1 MFNLNAI
8 LNIVGANTSSVK
20 AAVSDINSEM
30 DRGTRKAR
38 SFGDAVALKGANLG
52 VFAVASTAV
61 IKLTESISM
70 ATRDALRFEVEMAK
84 IAQTVGISTTEARK
98 HGEEIRKLSVLYGL
112 SAPKIAETVRVLAQA
127 GYTLRQAKEAA
138 DNLSQT
144 TLLSSFESITD
155 TTDGLIAVNKQFI
168 DTIGKS
174 AQVLSLFNVVSKKY
188 AVESADLVE
197 VVRKAGGTFSATGGK
212 LEELLAV
219 FTTVRDTTRES
230 AETIAVGLRTIFTRL
245 QRPKTIEYLQQFGIE
260 LVNLEGQFVGNFE
273 AIQRI
278 QRGLDAF
285 GVRPGS
291 IKFAEVVEE
300 IGGVLQQSRVIP
312 LLTQGAKLQQVYA
325 DAQSASSETAMDL
338 AKAQDTLSFKIAQ
351 TQQNF
356 AKLIGDIASSK
367 GFDTLVRGVLSM
379 TNAMIH
385 FAAAIKDVLPLISA
399 LLAFNLAKSVG
410 KLALGGPKAFLGKGF
425 ATGGFVP
432 GSGSGDTVPAMLTPG
447 EFVIRKSAAQAMG
460 AEALHGINKYAKGGP
475 VSAGDLKGVG
485 LKKRVLSPNSRAYK
499 FATDKQFRD
508 GMFLTSTD
516 TLQYDI
522 EEYGVNSKEWV
533 GKSYKDAKG
542 FENFVKNKLGKN
554 YQVAE
559 SPTAPVDILK
569 STKKGS
575 ESFLEVRNRTQK
587 TPEYQILSKFLR
599 SKDSLPRNS
608 KATDKNIPTGTIR
621 VVYNTEKLENAKGLK
636 SLASIDN
643 KKKPMK
649 KAFGGGISG
658 TDTVPSLLTPGEFVV
673 NKKSA
678 QAFGYGN
685 LHKVNKYASGGVVGV
700 QRFASG
706 GPVGGTG
713 AILPGLEG
721 LGNLAIVVNQ
731 LIPVLSSATASFAK
745 ISIASSLVTSTF
757 GRLQQGGGGLYGF
770 LADYRAEADK
780 LSEARIK
787 EMAAYEAADQELLA
801 ITAQL
806 GKMQDSLAVT
816 VLRQATLG
824 PAVLL
829 NSNADI
835 AVSKDK
841 AKSSIRG
848 KALTSLTK
856 AQDLSAESQRD
867 ESFADLEL
875 KFGPTSK
882 ELDAA
887 KAMFEEWTAVGSIAR
902 VNTQDAADALKIY
915 VSSTI
920 EGNAVQRD
928 LIEAQE
934 KQQKAAQKAVDEAG
948 AAAGLNKGGIFSKIK
963 GALKDPKNQQA
974 VQDYSTMA
982 VAAGAA
988 FVASKLDSLAQAANK
1003 LTSEAIT
1010 AGNAQGAYA
1019 SSLDAS
1025 AQEQAKNDVEIGT
1038 STGTMIGSMIAPLF
1052 IPLLGPFAAL
1062 IPAIGGAIGGLLGFG
1077 GVISYVTD
1085 LLGLTDSEGEAKA
1098 KALEQRRSAA
1108 LVKADKISSTAVS
1121 KSAEV
1126 RRFDPNRA
1134 NSILA
1139 KGVKD
1144 LKDYNAS
1151 EGSIANKDIQ
1161 EQSKALFSA
1170 SSSAIEEL
1178 SQKAIN
1184 TGKSFDQ
1191 LAKENTVLFDT
1202 WKTSGD
1208 MIEGNSELMRGMI
1221 SQHNAVA
1228 TLAQKE
1234 RATRLAAI
1242 NLQLQQLSIQKQIN
1256 TSLAHMDSVIKT
1268 QNEALMGFGA
1278 ALGEDYSPSDIG
1290 VDLTDLSNRNT
1301 SNPDYARGL
1310 SSVSSIGGPFAQEA
1324 AILGRAIPAVSGL
1337 ADRLVNQN
1345 SDEQITQSLGGL
1357 PPKMIEEIMKR
1368 ITDARA
1374 EAKSSG
1380 TDINPAD
1387 IQQEII
1393 DKVIKPITE
1402 NVENGRKAIN
1412 TQLQNQL
1419 SILKKQSELQKKQLE
1434 YRLAGLDADREI
1446 ADTIDKV
1453 RGTEADPRA
1462 ERAARLNRAG
1472 TILQGTSLQGAN
1484 LAGDKSDVDKIG
1496 KALAA
1501 AELSKQRVVG
1511 KLQTVQDPNVRVK
1524 LDEEMVGLTKETER
1538 LNEAMSSLG
1547 DVSKENAAIEAK
1559 IAKNQEKRA
1568 VVREAASNL
1577 AFGSGQDRKDFFRT
1591 LNQARGVAAFG
1602 TADVLRD
1609 KDKGGVFSF
1618 LKQMKDIPAFN
1629 GKTGQEVIDAT
1640 TRNYLLRGGVAQEKV
1655 KEIMDKMIPSEEQA
1669 LKLMTDNMTID
1680 VARNALLAK
1689 ILVALG
1695 GDIGFMKDPGQIAQV
1710 AQGMSTGG
1718 STNTIFKPKG
1728 TDTIPAMLSPGE
1740 YVVSAKNAKKNMGT
1754 LAAINSGQTK
1764 YLANPDPM
1772 TGGTKK
1778 TGSKLTWTM
1787 EAGARPLSQEDKEK
1801 RDKERE
1807 EKKRMQDAERQKMS
1821 TMQPEKPRDPRSI
1834 ILPERDYSDVRNPN
1848 APTAMQE
1855 WESGLSAENKK
1866 NLDQERARAST
1877 KSKNTADQ
1885 KVTEQRNAD
1894 AMVVAATQFG
1904 QSERVKEKD
1913 ASQKYGVGSVNRKE
1927 AKPPEAKPPKTSSL
1941 RYENT
1946 KAGKQ
1951 ELAATGMAKA
1961 SKAYSSLD
1969 ASYVDKKER
1978 ERSSSGIKPE
1988 KKAYGPSSKFSRG
2001 LDAKYAAQ
2009 GSASTKA
2016 ASATPVAPVAP
2027 VAKAK
2032 KPKPA
2037 PVAPASPAIPEVP
2050 PEFASEYASHAPPA
2064 QKGPVF
2070 APEAPGYVPPAVSAQ
2085 PAQAA
2090 AIEQEAQSNG
2100 RNQGRRRPSDFG
2112 ERGRRSDFGQRRRLV
2127 DGKTYKERMTESRQ
2141 KLDATAASIASGPQI
2156 PAAQQNGG
2164 QNNPV
2169 AMGGT
2174 VRQSQGQSQ
2183 GQGQAPDFSSLM
2195 AAMKTFNTEFSSSV
2209 QILNEMPKIFK
2220 IDLSSQGI
2228 NVNLNSAEFLAQVP
2242 IMCKKAVMDEILV
2255 QMKFITDTVT
2265 KNQKSGN
2272 P

>member
-475 VSAGDLKGVG
+475 VEASALKSQAIRRRT
-485 LKKRVLSPNSRAYK
+485 KAANSNADPK
-499 FATDKQFRD
+499 DFKD
-508 GMFLTSTD
+508 GKLITSTD
-516 TLQYDI
+516 KFTFNRM
-522 EEYGVNSKEWV
+522 EYGLAA
-533 GKSYKDAKG
+533 GKDITWRKFEDA
-542 FENFVKNKLGKN
+542 
-554 YQVAE
+554 VAE
-559 SPTAPVDILK
+559 SVGGTRAAAPQAPLDIIR
-569 STKKGS
+569 SSKGPI
-575 ESFLEVRNRTQK
+575 EVRNRIRK
-587 TPEYQILSKFLR
+587 TSDAELVDKKLR
-599 SKDSLPRNS
+599 FMLEENGKLPTNS
-608 KATDKNIPTGTIR
+608 KTTDSIELGNINVAYNSDKLPTA
-621 VVYNTEKLENAKGLK
+621 NLKKL
-636 SLASIDN
+636 
-643 KKKPMK
+643 KKPK
-649 KAFGGGISG
+649 GYATGGAVG

-685 LHKVNKYASGGVVGV
+685 LQKVNKYATGGVVGV

-706 GPVGGTG
+706 GPVGGDS
-713 AILPGLEG
+713 LLSGLSG
-721 LGNLAIVVNQ
+721 LGDLAIVVNQ

-770 LADYRAEADK
+770 LADYRAEADR
-780 LSEARIK
+780 LSEARTK
-787 EMAAYEAADQELLA
+787 ELAAYEAANQELLDVT
-801 ITAQL
+801 IEL
-806 GKMQDSLAVT
+806 GKNQASLAATVSRQATAPAFTLNSVDDIAASVDRAKSTVRGKSLTSLNPIEKAAGEKQKDDSLA
-816 VLRQATLG
+816 
-824 PAVLL
+824 
-829 NSNADI
+829 
-835 AVSKDK
+835 
-841 AKSSIRG
+841 
-848 KALTSLTK
+848 
-856 AQDLSAESQRD
+856 
-867 ESFADLEL
+867 EL
-875 KFGPTSK
+875 ARVFGNGK
-882 ELDAA
+882 ELAA
-887 KAMFEEWTAVGSIAR
+887 AEEMFKQLTDSANSAR
-902 VNTQDAADALKIY
+902 VNFQDAADAVKIY
-915 VSSTI
+915 TDSTLQ
-920 EGNAVQRD
+920 GNAVQRD

-934 KQQKAAQKAVDEAG
+934 KQQKAAQKAADEAG

-988 FVASKLDSLAQAANK
+988 AVAAKLDSLAQAANK

-1191 LAKENTVLFDT
+1191 LAKENTVLFGA

-1221 SQHNAVA
+1221 SQHNAVS

-1310 SSVSSIGGPFAQEA
+1310 SSVSSMGGPFAQEA

-1368 ITDARA
+1368 ITDARSA
-1374 EAKSSG
+1374 AKESG

-1434 YRLAGLDADREI
+1434 YRLAGLDAEREI
-1446 ADTIDKV
+1446 SDTIDKV

-1462 ERAARLNRAG
+1462 ARAARLDRAG

-1484 LAGDKSDVDKIG
+1484 LAGDKSDIDKIG
-1496 KALAA
+1496 KALATA
-1501 AELSKQRVVG
+1501 DLRKQRIVG
-1511 KLQTVQDPNVRVK
+1511 ELQTVKDPNVRVK

-1559 IAKNQEKRA
+1559 IAKNQEKRG

-1695 GDIGFMKDPGQIAQV
+1695 GDIGFMKDPKQIAQV
-1710 AQGMSTGG
+1710 AEGMSTGG
-1718 STNTIFKPKG
+1718 STNTIFKPRG

-1764 YLANPDPM
+1764 YLYDGTENKSPPIRNVAPSVAAYYKKKEDEARLAAN
-1772 TGGTKK
+1772 
-1778 TGSKLTWTM
+1778 
-1787 EAGARPLSQEDKEK
+1787 QEEYGQPFNNAQ
-1801 RDKERE
+1801 RE
-1807 EKKRMQDAERQKMS
+1807 EERRKFAAFQGKPPSDAQPQKAS
-1821 TMQPEKPRDPRSI
+1821 TMQPASRPKKSQGTSI
-1834 ILPERDYSDVRNPN
+1834 ILPAYEGIDPN
-1848 APTAMQE
+1848 APTAMQLY
-1855 WESGLSAENKK
+1855 ESGLSPENKK

-1877 KSKNTADQ
+1877 KSKNKADQ
-1885 KVTEQRNAD
+1885 LARDQSNALAMRD
-1894 AMVVAATQFG
+1894 ASIKFHEA
-1904 QSERVKEKD
+1904 EKEKEKA
-1913 ASQKYGVGSVNRKE
+1913 ASQKYGAGSVTVQKKE
-1927 AKPPEAKPPKTSSL
+1927 ADIPRPIPIPTGTSSFGN
-1941 RYENT
+1941 R
-1946 KAGKQ
+1946 
-1951 ELAATGMAKA
+1951 
-1961 SKAYSSLD
+1961 SLD
-1969 ASYVDKKER
+1969 AKHADRLKSKR
-1978 ERSSSGIKPE
+1978 L
-1988 KKAYGPSSKFSRG
+1988 YGGS
-2001 LDAKYAAQ
+2001 LDTKYAAQ
-2009 GSASTKA
+2009 GSASAQVAEA
-2016 ASATPVAPVAP
+2016 APVAPVAP
-2027 VAKAK
+2027 VVKTK
-2032 KPKPA
+2032 KPKSA
-2037 PVAPASPAIPEVP
+2037 PVAPASPAVPEVP

-2085 PAQAA
+2085 PAQVA

-2141 KLDATAASIASGPQI
+2141 KLDATAASITSGPQI

-2209 QILNEMPKIFK
+2209 KILNDMPKIFK

-2265 KNQKSGN
+2265 KNQKTGTA
-2272 P
+2272 